1 MKKILIYIGV
11 ILLMLGSFITAL
23 IFNKSN
29 IINSVVYIE
38 SLDEVSVRSGTG
50 FVYKVDSGK
59 NYIVTSY
66 HVIEGYSD
74 IYVYNS
80 DKEKIKASIL
90 NYDEY
95 TDIAILTI
103 EDKLNLKEAV
113 IGESNKIKEEDKV
126 YVIGSLDLENINSKS
141 YGKIIDIKKKITI
154 ETTNGSTNLNAIEL
168 NIDVT
173 NGNSGGP
180 LLNKN
185 NEVIGM
191 MFVKEENKNIAYAL
205 PINFVIDI
213 VTKLEHNQLQRPNL
227 GAVMCNST
235 NTKLLN
241 EYGIN
246 VKVEG
251 VVLLELNELGVLYK
265 LGLQK
270 GDVITEF
277 NGITINN
284 VNELREELYKM
295 EKGNNTEITYY
306 RDGIYYKVNIEI

>member
-1 MKKILIYIGV
+1 MKKILVYIV
-11 ILLMLGSFITAL
+11 IILLILGSFITVL
-23 IFNKSN
+23 IFNRSD
-29 IINSVVYIE
+29 INDSVAYIE
-38 SLDEVSVRSGTG
+38 CIDEVSVRSGTG
-50 FVYKVDSGK
+50 FVYKIAGGK
-59 NYIVTSY
+59 NYIATSY
-66 HVIEGYSD
+66 HVIEGYND

-80 DKEKIKASIL
+80 DKEKAKASVL

-95 TDIAILTI
+95 TDIAILRV
-103 EDKLNLKEAV
+103 EDKLNLKEVV
-113 IGESNKIKEEDKV
+113 ISDSNKVKEKDMV
-126 YVIGSLDLENINSKS
+126 YAIGSLDKRNSKS
-141 YGKIIDIKKKITI
+141 KGEVIVVEKEITI
-154 ETTNGSTNLNAIEL
+154 ETTHGSSNLSAIEL
-168 NIDVT
+168 DIDVT
-173 NGNSGGP
+173 YGNSGGP

-185 NEVIGM
+185 NKVIGM

-205 PINFVIDI
+205 PINFVVDI
-213 VTKLEHNQLQRPNL
+213 VTKLENNKLERPNL

-277 NGITINN
+277 NSITINN

-295 EKGNNTEITYY
+295 EKGNNAEITYY